1 MRRSR
6 FLLPAVLALLAAFAP
21 EAWARSLVIA
31 DFDSDIEVRADGS
44 ALITETLQ
52 VRFQG
57 EWNGIIRELSLR
69 HTTASGRTARLAV
82 EVLSVTDAAGNAL
95 EHWLEGGGNVRSIRV
110 RVPGAR
116 DATRTVVI
124 RYRVENAIRYFRD
137 GDGSD
142 PDRNFDELYWNVTGN
157 EWEIPIEAARA
168 RVTLPEGVEP
178 LRHAAYTG
186 YSGSTATEAE
196 TKVAGGTVGFRALRG
211 LHPGEGLTVAVGWAP
226 GQVEVV
232 PERVASAAA
241 QGSVL
246 AIPLLAFL
254 FMFATWKKFGR
265 DPARRAVAVQYAPP
279 EGLTPTELGTLVD
292 HHVEMHDVTAAL
304 VDLAVRGYMD
314 IEEKQESRLLGL
326 MKSTEYTF
334 HIRPTA
340 TGWSELKGH
349 ERRFLEALAQHGTR
363 SAAPEWAAATAAA
376 APAAS
381 GPEEDADAWGGS
393 GHGRWTAVK
402 FSDLTDKFHE
412 KLPGIR
418 TAVYDQLITA
428 GHYRR
433 RPDNVKKLWIG
444 LGVGVVVGSI
454 FLGVSLDP
462 TPWWAPSSFLIGAA
476 GVLAGVIVFGFGLVM
491 PARTEKGAR
500 AMEAALGFREFL
512 AKVEEP
518 RYRLM
523 ITSPQMF
530 EQYLPHAMAFR
541 VEGRWAKAFEGMFRE
556 PPGWYHG
563 STGSS
568 GFAPTAFAGS
578 MRGMST
584 AAGTALASS
593 PGGSGSGGGGSSGG
607 GSGGG
612 GGGGW

>member
-1 MRRSR
+1 MRRFR
-6 FLLPAVLALLAAFAP
+6 FLLPAVLALVVALAP

-31 DFDSDIEVRADGS
+31 DFDSDVEVRADGTV
-44 ALITETLQ
+44 LVTETLQ
-52 VRFQG
+52 VRFEG
-57 EWNGIIRELSLR
+57 EWNGIIRALSLR
-69 HTTASGRTARLAV
+69 HTTGSGRATRLAV
-82 EVLSVTDAAGNAL
+82 EVLSVTDAAGRAL
-95 EHWLEGGGNVRSIRV
+95 EHWLEGNRNVRSIRV
-110 RVPGAR
+110 RVPGAK

-124 RYRVENAIRYFRD
+124 RYRVENAIRHFRD
-137 GDGSD
+137 GDGTD
-142 PDRNFDELYWNVTGN
+142 PARNFDELYWNVTGN

-168 RVTLPEGVEP
+168 RVTLPEGIAP
-178 LRHAAYTG
+178 LQHAAYTG
-186 YSGSTATEAE
+186 YEGSNATEAE
-196 TKVAGGTVGFRALRG
+196 MKVAGGTVGFRALRG

-246 AIPLLAFL
+246 AIPLLALL
-254 FMFATWKKFGR
+254 FMLSTWKKHGR
-265 DPARRAVAVQYAPP
+265 DPARRAVTVQYAPP

-292 HHVEMHDVTAAL
+292 HRVEMHDITAAL
-304 VDLAVRGYMD
+304 VDLAVRGYLD

-334 HIRPTA
+334 HLRPTA

-349 ERRFLEALAQHGTR
+349 ERCFLEALAQHGTR

-376 APAAS
+376 APVAA
-381 GPEEDADAWGGS
+381 GPEEGEDPWGA
-393 GHGRWTAVK
+393 GRDDWTTVR

-412 KLPGIR
+412 KLPGLHS
-418 TAVYDQLITA
+418 AVYDQLIAA

-433 RPDNVKKLWIG
+433 RPDTVKRQWAG
-444 LGVGVVVGSI
+444 AGFGVIVGSI
-454 FLGVSLDP
+454 FLAGFLNP
-462 TPWWAPSSFLIGAA
+462 PWWAPSAFLVGAA
-476 GVLAGVIVFGFGLVM
+476 GVLAGIVVLGFGLVM
-491 PARTEKGAR
+491 PARTEMGVR
-500 AMEAALGFREFL
+500 TMEAALGFREFL
-512 AKVEEP
+512 EKVESP

-523 ITSPQMF
+523 ITSPEMF

-541 VEGRWAKAFEGMFRE
+541 VEGRWARAFEGMFRE

-563 STGSS
+563 SSGTA
-568 GFAPTAFAGS
+568 GFAPSAFAGS

-593 PGGSGSGGGGSSGG
+593 PSSSGSGGGGSSGG